1 MSEDHRQHIRLNI
14 SSRVFIDLAGPP
26 LPGDDTGEI
35 LLCKTLDISY
45 SGLQISLARELTVGA
60 LLHIG
65 VEFPGLEQPLH
76 LVSEV
81 KWCRQNQPPA
91 AGWAVG
97 LQLLNSTD
105 SDTQQW
111 QELMLHA

>member
-1 MSEDHRQHIRLNI
+1 MSEDHRQDIRLNLT
-14 SSRVFIDLAGPP
+14 SRVFIDLAGPP
-26 LPGDDTGEI
+26 MPGEDSGEI

-45 SGLQISLARELTVGA
+45 SGLQISLTRELTVGA

-65 VEFPGLEQPLH
+65 VEFPALEQPLH

-81 KWCRQNQPPA
+81 KWSRQNEPPST
-91 AGWAVG
+91 GWTVG
-97 LQLLNSTD
+97 LQLLDSSG

-111 QELMLHA
+111 QELMLHV